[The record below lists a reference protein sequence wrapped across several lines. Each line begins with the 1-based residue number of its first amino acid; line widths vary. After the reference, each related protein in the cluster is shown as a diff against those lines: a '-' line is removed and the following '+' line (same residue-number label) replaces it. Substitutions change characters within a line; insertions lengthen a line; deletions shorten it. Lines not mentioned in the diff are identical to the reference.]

1 MKILS
6 DKVIQKHLLA
16 VDRRQAENG
25 YLPVLEKA
33 LADYAANHDVVP
45 SRTVLTSNYP
55 GCDTTHLF
63 MPCAAPNSVG
73 AKVMSG
79 GSYNSKNGLGFQ
91 GFTGVVDP
99 QSGQLKGVVN
109 AKTLTAFRTALASF
123 SVVHRE
129 FGDRLEKFE
138 SIVVFG
144 TGPQAFWHAY
154 LVLKVYGADLV
165 TVVSRTKESA
175 QKLCKELQLHSD
187 VKLEALGFS
196 DESVGDRIAKAPV
209 ILGCVPSTEP
219 TIKLEYLET
228 NTKKVITLIGSYK
241 PHMVELDPEFVE
253 KNFRGKV
260 KLIVDSKAHALAE
273 AGELVQSNTKEE
285 NLVSLNDYL
294 SGKVEGTTQTESGI
308 TVAKI
313 VGLLIMDI
321 YMAEYMLD
329 AVEAPSVEFD

>member
-79 GSYNSKNGLGFQ
+79 GSYNSKNGLG
-91 GFTGVVDP
+91 
-99 QSGQLKGVVN
+99 GQLKGVVN

-129 FGDRLEKFE
+129 FGDRSEKFE

-219 TIKLEYLET
+219 TIKSEYLET

-313 VGLLIMDI
+313 VGLSIMDI